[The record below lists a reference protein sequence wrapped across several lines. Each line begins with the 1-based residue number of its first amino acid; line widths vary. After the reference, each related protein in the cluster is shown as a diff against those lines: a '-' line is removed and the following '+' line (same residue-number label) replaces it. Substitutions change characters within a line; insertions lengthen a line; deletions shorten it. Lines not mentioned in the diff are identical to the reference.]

1 MLEQTKKLKD
11 MHDNF
16 NSLVEYKNVLGKA
29 AEIIGGRVSTI
40 NQVDEEVKGGSGGA
54 GGSLNTEEAL
64 LRGNEVRVGHIA
76 GTIGQDE
83 QMRFKKLIFRAT
95 RGKRTR

>member
-1 MLEQTKKLKD
+1 M
-11 MHDNF
+11 
-16 NSLVEYKNVLGKA
+16 
-29 AEIIGGRVSTI
+29 GG
-40 NQVDEEVKGGSGGA
+40 

-64 LRGNEVRVGHIA
+64 LKGNEVRVGHIA

-95 RGKRTR
+95 RGNALTYFQDLKNPIEDYYGKKHEKTVYVVVF